1 MSDVAQGP
9 GWWIASDG
17 KWYPPEQHP
26 SVREKEPVTAP
37 SAAAAPN
44 RAAGGAS
51 RGLTTSGPKFQ
62 NMFQAAL
69 RDSPVADSVTVR
81 YDGADEYRSGGGSG
95 AGATGASLPG
105 GGSKKKWRKGR

>member
-26 SVREKEPVTAP
+26 SVRAKEPVTAQ
-37 SAAAAPN
+37 SAAGTSARPG
-44 RAAGGAS
+44 AGTG

-81 YDGADEYRSGGGSG
+81 YDGADEPRGGGSQ
-95 AGATGASLPG
+95 AGT
-105 GGSKKKWRKGR
+105 GSKKKWRKGH